1 MAKKK
6 YNLIM
11 VVDDDM
17 IFRESA
23 KMWLNK
29 ENLVDEILLF
39 EDGELAIEWL
49 RENIDG
55 PKPDMIVLD
64 INMPIMDG
72 WDFLQAFDEL
82 NLEGKDAISI
92 VMVSSSINPEDI
104 ERAHS
109 NQWLKDYVTKPLTP
123 NKMAELFQDS

>member
-1 MAKKK
+1 MANKK

-23 KMWLNK
+23 RMWLNK
-29 ENLVDEILLF
+29 EDLCEEIALF
-39 EDGELAIEWL
+39 EDGELAIEWFK
-49 RENIDG
+49 ENSDQT
-55 PKPDMIVLD
+55 PPDMVILD

-82 NLEGKDAISI
+82 ELEGKENVTI

-104 ERAHS
+104 ERAHQ
-109 NQWLKDYVTKPLTP
+109 NRWLKDYVNKPLTP
-123 NKMAELFQDS
+123 QKMAELFLG